1 METKWYSDMGALI
14 LAPFKRGIP
23 QIVEHGS
30 CKKGFYATAAFA
42 LVSFLFSNI
51 LPSLVSM
58 IFADKLEVALTGAA
72 ALSGVGIL
80 GLSFGLLFIRLFSLG
95 WLTSLM
101 LILPMNLC

>member
-1 METKWYSDMGALI
+1 METTWYSDMGALI
-14 LAPFKRGIP
+14 VAPFKRGIP

-51 LPSLVSM
+51 LPTLVSM

-72 ALSGVGIL
+72 ALSGIGIL
-80 GLSFGLLFIRLFSLG
+80 GLAFGLLFAFIG
-95 WLTSLM
+95 IAM
-101 LILPMNLC
+101 V

>member
-1 METKWYSDMGALI
+1 METTWYSDMGGALI
-14 LAPFKRGIP
+14 VAPFKRGIP

-58 IFADKLEVALTGAA
+58 IFADNLRL
-72 ALSGVGIL
+72 LSLVRQRYL
-80 GLSFGLLFIRLFSLG
+80 VLAY
-95 WLTSLM
+95 
-101 LILPMNLC
+101 